1 MAADLAEGK
10 RPAGMQE
17 DEAVV
22 YDFCSEMLRERKVS
36 DATYKRALDKFG
48 ERGIIDL
55 IAVSGYYVLVSMTLN
70 VDRTPLPGDAKPP
83 LRPLPR

>member
-1 MAADLAEGK
+1 
-10 RPAGMQE
+10 
-17 DEAVV
+17 
-22 YDFCSEMLRERKVS
+22 VS
-36 DATYKRALDKFG
+36 DVTYKAALDKFG

-70 VDRTPLPGDAKPP
+70 VDRTPAPGDGKPP

>member
-1 MAADLAEGK
+1 M
-10 RPAGMQE
+10 
-17 DEAVV
+17 
-22 YDFCSEMLRERKVS
+22 S
-36 DATYKRALDKFG
+36 DVTYKAALDKFG

-70 VDRTPLPGDAKPP
+70 VDRTPVPGDGKPP